1 MVRSYRNVQSDL
13 QSSVKVRILPI
24 VPVVD
29 SHHHFWQI
37 DRFDYSWM
45 PDGSPL
51 ATNYGPDDL
60 APLVESVGINY
71 TVIVQAVSSPDEAH
85 WLLELAERYEFIAGV
100 VGWVD
105 LTDPKIGYTL
115 DELQRSKYFKGVRHI
130 WEGEEDPG
138 WIVNSGAIN
147 GLQEL
152 VRRRLTFD
160 FLAKPP
166 NLPFIPQVMD
176 QVPDLRAVVDHI
188 AKPLIAD
195 HVIEP
200 WLTDLRKVAS
210 INGIH
215 CKISGMVTEADH
227 QNWTPD
233 DLRPYVHHVLG
244 LFGSDRLMFGTDWPV
259 STLAAE
265 YKTVTD
271 TARGILDSLSPSAN
285 ADIFGG
291 TAARFYRLGI

>member
-1 MVRSYRNVQSDL
+1 MS
-13 QSSVKVRILPI
+13 K

-29 SHHHFWQI
+29 SHHHFWEI

-51 ATNYGPDDL
+51 AVDYGPTDL
-60 APLVESVGINY
+60 APLIKAAGIDY
-71 TVIVQAVSSPDEAH
+71 TVVVQAVSSPDEAR
-85 WLLELAERYEFIAGV
+85 WLLELADQNDFIAGI

-105 LTDPKIGYTL
+105 LTDPEVGYTL

-130 WEGEEDPG
+130 WEGENDPG

-147 GLQEL
+147 GLREL
-152 VRRRLTFD
+152 MRRDLTFD

-195 HVIEP
+195 HLIEP
-200 WLTDLRKVAS
+200 WLSDMRKVAS
-210 INGIH
+210 INGVH
-215 CKISGMVTEADH
+215 CKISGMITEADQ
-227 QNWTPD
+227 QNWTAD
-233 DLRPYVHHVLG
+233 DLRPYVHHVVG
-244 LFGSDRLMFGTDWPV
+244 MYGTDRLMFGTDWPV
-259 STLAAE
+259 CTLAGE
-265 YKTVTD
+265 YQTVAD
-271 TARGILDSLSPSAN
+271 TTRGILGSLSPA
-285 ADIFGG
+285 AKDDVLGG
-291 TAARFYRLGI
+291 TAARFYRLDI

>member
-1 MVRSYRNVQSDL
+1 L
-13 QSSVKVRILPI
+13 TKPHI
-24 VPVVD
+24 VD
-29 SHHHFWQI
+29 SHHHFWEI

-45 PDGSPL
+45 PTGSTL
-51 ATNYGPDDL
+51 ATDYGPAHL
-60 APLVESVGINY
+60 EPLVKAADVDY
-71 TVIVQAVSSPDEAH
+71 TVIIQAVSSPDEAR
-85 WLLELAERYEFIAGV
+85 WLLELADQNDFIAGV

-105 LTDPKIGYTL
+105 LTDPEVGFTL

-130 WEGEEDPG
+130 WEGEDDPG

-152 VRRRLTFD
+152 VRRNLTFD

-166 NLPFIPQVMD
+166 NLPYIPKIMD

-195 HVIEP
+195 HVVEP
-200 WLTDLRKVAS
+200 WLTDMRKVAS
-210 INGIH
+210 IEGIH

-227 QNWTPD
+227 QNWTAD
-233 DLRPYVHHVLG
+233 DLRPYIHHVLG
-244 LFGSDRLMFGTDWPV
+244 LFGTDRLMFGTDWPV

-271 TARGILDSLSPSAN
+271 TAREILSSLSATST
-285 ADIFGG
+285 ADVFGG
-291 TAARFYRLGI
+291 TATRFYRLDL

>member
-1 MVRSYRNVQSDL
+1 MRS
-13 QSSVKVRILPI
+13 

-37 DRFDYSWM
+37 DRFNYSWM

-60 APLVESVGINY
+60 APLIESVGINY

-105 LTDPKIGYTL
+105 LTDPKVGYTL

-152 VRRRLTFD
+152 VRRKLTFD